1 MCCTVCAPLQFEQSH
16 GKGRESTKPWIAY
29 CAFHLGDHQK
39 ALDIYKELLERD
51 DVDPTY
57 HSYCACCYFYMGT
70 YQVSL
75 PLPERARERTSAR
88 ERAREG

>member
-1 MCCTVCAPLQFEQSH
+1 MCCSVCAPLQFEQSH
-16 GKGRESTKPWIAY
+16 GKGGESTKPWIAY

-57 HSYCACCYFYMGT
+57 HSYCACCYFYMGM